1 MSGEIHA
8 MKVISRNL
16 TSDDLLYYKYTPLTS
31 ASVDVESKIE
41 K

>member
-8 MKVISRNL
+8 MKVIPRNL
-16 TSDDLLYYKYTPLTS
+16 TSDDLLYYKYTLLT
-31 ASVDVESKIE
+31 SVDVESKIE